1 MSKIQVQN
9 LVKPKNIMATRAK
22 DTAPPGK
29 EKRGTSP
36 SHPIAHHLRS
46 PNSSNTNSP
55 VRKRADSTTS
65 NKNVP
70 NYLKPTMS
78 SSNDP
83 NIHNKPTL
91 TRIRSFDKPPVAA
104 LQKTA
109 KERILQS
116 SSSFSGKT
124 SSTSQKPLSDK
135 LSRASHMT
143 TGKQRGTSMYA
154 RPGTI
159 KTTAT
164 GTISKKQEASGT
176 SHNDTHK
183 SRNDQNGHN
192 GSTPKDP
199 ITNSSHAAEDVIPQA
214 ETGQDDTSK
223 SRNDQEDHNEST
235 PKESKIT
242 DSPHATEEVIPQ
254 AELSEQEDDQELLVT
269 DTEGDV
275 IINNSETAATDAGE
289 NNSAIED
296 QEEHNGNENN
306 AEIVVENQEI
316 SKMEEPEDA
325 HLVEETNTSNPKEP
339 EAITNELNELHLEE
353 NTVKAVDENQQEK
366 EEDKGRNQGKEG
378 EAVQETSTTVASSKP
393 QRQVVQGKKESVVSN
408 DVIEETASKL
418 REQRKN
424 RVRALAGAF
433 ETVISLQEPKV

>member
-1 MSKIQVQN
+1 
-9 LVKPKNIMATRAK
+9 MATRVK

-91 TRIRSFDKPPVAA
+91 TRIRSFDKPPVVAA

-109 KERILQS
+109 KDRILRS
-116 SSSFSGKT
+116 SSSFSVKT
-124 SSTSQKPLSDK
+124 SSTSQKTLSDK

-143 TGKQRGTSMYA
+143 KEATGKQRGTSMYA
-154 RPGTI
+154 RPVTI
-159 KTTAT
+159 KKTTAT
-164 GTISKKQEASGT
+164 GTISKKQEPSST

-183 SRNDQNGHN
+183 SRNDQNS
-192 GSTPKDP
+192 STPKAP

-223 SRNDQEDHNEST
+223 SRNDQDDHNEST
-235 PKESKIT
+235 PKELKIT
-242 DSPHATEEVIPQ
+242 DSPHATEDIIPQ
-254 AELSEQEDDQELLVT
+254 AELSEQEDDQELPVNN
-269 DTEGDV
+269 TESDV
-275 IINNSETAATDAGE
+275 IIDNSETAATDAGE
-289 NNSAIED
+289 NNSAIDD
-296 QEEHNGNENN
+296 QEEHNGNVNN

-325 HLVEETNTSNPKEP
+325 QLVEETNTNNPKEP
-339 EAITNELNELHLEE
+339 EEITNELHLEE
-353 NTVKAVDENQQEK
+353 NTVKAADENQQEK
-366 EEDKGRNQGKEG
+366 EEDKGRNQGKEADMAEEG
-378 EAVQETSTTVASSKP
+378 EAVQETSTAVTSSKP